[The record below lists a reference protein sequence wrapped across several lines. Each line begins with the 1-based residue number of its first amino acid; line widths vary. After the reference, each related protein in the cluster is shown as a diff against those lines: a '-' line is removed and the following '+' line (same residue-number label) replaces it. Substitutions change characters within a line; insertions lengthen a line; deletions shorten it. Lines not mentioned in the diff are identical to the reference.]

1 MNFSNC
7 IYGLGLE
14 SPSTEPWAM
23 CVGLKVDLLA
33 WIRVCGDRSCSQ
45 EQLLVCG
52 HWLSPEMLN
61 PVLEHS
67 GARLAARA
75 PTARQGLL
83 SEGEQMPPLCQQT
96 FALTAAST
104 GSLQTRCLCHQCRR
118 EPRGRGKRPWRQGHS
133 KQVTHTWL
141 TSVSLKPR

>member
-1 MNFSNC
+1 MDWGWSLPQRS
-7 IYGLGLE
+7 LG
-14 SPSTEPWAM
+14 P
-23 CVGLKVDLLA
+23 CVWGSRWISLLGF
-33 WIRVCGDRSCSQ
+33 RVCGDRSCSQ

-61 PVLEHS
+61 PVLERS